1 MRATVSVKVLWN
13 QNASVI
19 EICTSS
25 TPWSYHQVERRLDPV
40 YGLLDGTKRPVGV
53 IVRLAD
59 PPYIPTDSI
68 SAYRRYLDQRIDE
81 VVATVFVGPESMM
94 LNVLFGIIERM
105 AKHENNYSVART
117 DNLESAY
124 SIVQGCLN
132 QYQQAV

>member
-1 MRATVSVKVLWN
+1 MSVKVLWD

-19 EICTSS
+19 EVCTSS
-25 TPWSYHQVERRLDPV
+25 APWSYHQVERQLDPV
-40 YGLLDGTKRPVGV
+40 YGLLDGTTRPVGV

-81 VVATVFVGPESMM
+81 VVVTVFVGPESMM

-105 AKHENNYSVART
+105 AKHENKYSVART
-117 DNLESAY
+117 DNLDSAY
-124 SIVQGCLN
+124 SNVQGCLK
-132 QYQQAV
+132 QHQPAV